1 MEFETGIALITSL
14 MAIVISIIN
23 TFISRKK
30 ISSEI
35 ITKNRVNWISDVRE
49 LLKKFLDIYIKN
61 EKKYRINNY

>member
-49 LLKKFLDIYIKN
+49 LLKNSLIYTLRM
-61 EKKYRINNY
+61 KKV